1 MAVQFVPAIPEK
13 RSTPLPIN
21 TEVSLT
27 IDAPMSATQHVEFK
41 TSSVDRAKGFLLASV
56 PLYIAFATCVVAV
69 VVLGWHVPLLS
80 LPALVIFMLS
90 FTAAW
95 LVGYGYTL
103 SISAEGITLYEAVSK
118 WSVIKEEQRR
128 RWEHWE
134 TMNDE

>member
-69 VVLGWHVPLLS
+69 VVLGWSVPLLS

-128 RWEHWE
+128 RYSPHTWG
-134 TMNDE
+134 